1 MKLHATVAVALL
13 VVGLV
18 VSATAQQPQD
28 KTQTAIGPVLKIS
41 GDSLVIDVGKGK
53 TMQFVTNSDTLVK
66 VSTGGAQAQAA
77 RAEGKKGLK
86 ITEVVHEGDQVF
98 VRYSSASGKMVASEV
113 DVRERRPQSA
123 QPAK

>member
-1 MKLHATVAVALL
+1 MKLLATVAVAAL

-18 VSATAQQPQD
+18 VSAAAQQPQD
-28 KTQTAIGPVLKIS
+28 KTLTAIGPVLKIS
-41 GDSLVIDVGKGK
+41 GDSLVIDLGKGK

-98 VRYSSASGKMVASEV
+98 VRYSNAGGKMVASEV
-113 DVRERRPQSA
+113 EVRMRRPQGA
-123 QPAK
+123 QPPK

>member
-1 MKLHATVAVALL
+1 MKLHATVAVAAL

-18 VSATAQQPQD
+18 VGAAAQD
-28 KTQTAIGPVLKIS
+28 KTLTAIGPVLKIS

-98 VRYSSASGKMVASEV
+98 VRYSSASGKMVAAEV

-123 QPAK
+123 QPVK

>member
-1 MKLHATVAVALL
+1 MKLHATVAIAAL

-18 VSATAQQPQD
+18 VSAAAQQPQD
-28 KTQTAIGPVLKIS
+28 KTLTAIGPVLKIS
-41 GDSLVIDVGKGK
+41 GDSLVIDLGKGK

-98 VRYSSASGKMVASEV
+98 VRYSSVSGKMVAAEV

-123 QPAK
+123 QPVK

>member
-1 MKLHATVAVALL
+1 MKLHATVAVAAL

-18 VSATAQQPQD
+18 VGAAAQQPQD
-28 KTQTAIGPVLKIS
+28 KTLTAIGPVSKIA
-41 GDSLVIDVGKGK
+41 GDSLVIDVGNGK

-86 ITEVVHEGDQVF
+86 ITEVVREGDQVF

-123 QPAK
+123 QPVK